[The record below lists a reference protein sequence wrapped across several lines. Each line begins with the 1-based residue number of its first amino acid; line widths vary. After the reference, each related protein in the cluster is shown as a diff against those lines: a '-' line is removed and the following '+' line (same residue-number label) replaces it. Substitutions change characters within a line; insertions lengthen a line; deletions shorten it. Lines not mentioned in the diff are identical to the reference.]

1 MDGNLSPEQA
11 KILKA
16 IKDGD
21 LRKEDIEKGLLAIS
35 DAEMSQKDRS
45 ANMELV
51 NAGHDLLHRMNYSD
65 TKYVSRKTKSL
76 AHAQE
81 KLAKRKIRRE
91 ILRQAIRIASVVL
104 IVIAGGICYDLIVNR
119 ETLIAKPTTDEQQY
133 EVTGSVVEG
142 QFISDVQA
150 DEAGYYTV
158 IGTSEMN
165 AVVSTLGYVPDIPTW
180 LPIGWEPADYYATAS
195 DHGSSFRIKY
205 QNNAKDKYIK
215 YSINRYSDINNAQ
228 VIFEQSKNGDA
239 CLISSNEVYI
249 TDNLDSK
256 IAVWISNAACY
267 SLSGPITTDELIS
280 IIESIPRSENHN
292 AQ

>member
-21 LRKEDIEKGLLAIS
+21 LRKEDIEKGLLAII

-51 NAGHDLLHRMNYSD
+51 NACHDLLHRMNYSD

-239 CLISSNEVYI
+239 CLISRV
-249 TDNLDSK
+249 
-256 IAVWISNAACY
+256 CF
-267 SLSGPITTDELIS
+267 
-280 IIESIPRSENHN
+280 
-292 AQ
+292 

>member
-1 MDGNLSPEQA
+1 
-11 KILKA
+11 
-16 IKDGD
+16 
-21 LRKEDIEKGLLAIS
+21 
-35 DAEMSQKDRS
+35 
-45 ANMELV
+45 
-51 NAGHDLLHRMNYSD
+51 
-65 TKYVSRKTKSL
+65 
-76 AHAQE
+76 
-81 KLAKRKIRRE
+81 
-91 ILRQAIRIASVVL
+91 
-104 IVIAGGICYDLIVNR
+104 
-119 ETLIAKPTTDEQQY
+119 
-133 EVTGSVVEG
+133 
-142 QFISDVQA
+142 
-150 DEAGYYTV
+150 
-158 IGTSEMN
+158 MN